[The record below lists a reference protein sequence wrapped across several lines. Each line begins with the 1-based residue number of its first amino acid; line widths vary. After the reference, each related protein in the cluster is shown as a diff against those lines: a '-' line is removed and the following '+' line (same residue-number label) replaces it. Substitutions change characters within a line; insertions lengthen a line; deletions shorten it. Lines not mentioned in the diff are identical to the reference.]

1 MPATPLEIYLPC
13 EVLTIKVKVGPQEH
27 LSPLEGLFLK
37 AVHEGANHFHELV
50 DLFGIGHRP
59 TLDLVFDLWRR
70 GYLILDLARGAVHL
84 DSRVEELLADD
95 RLDELPGGESI
106 DEVREVMQDMISG
119 HILLVSGRR
128 KPPSSRRVVPAE
140 HLDVGIQDITT
151 ADLLSALRR
160 IVDAEEQHGRRK
172 KVLSAHLSLSQLN
185 RSREQRWLPLHIEC
199 TSDEHTG
206 RLAVRLPG
214 GGSLPTAALTKVVER
229 IMQIVEDQPDSL
241 FTKYLLENAATGT
254 PFLPEVDDILDELDE
269 NIKALAALDLSLHSQ
284 RHEQI
289 NAVADKFDEWL
300 FERHNAEIASEIVIG
315 HEEHSERVTALVR
328 NAARQILIV
337 CPWLDYDAVIRL
349 RGILG
354 DALDRGVQVFL
365 LWGIRPDDKLD
376 QRVGNILVELRH
388 GYPALFFVSQRSSR
402 THAKVVVQDGGRALF
417 TSLNFLAPSSSDTME
432 VGVLVSARDAQV
444 HCQPLERVL
453 HWARGAYPE
462 FTPARSLY
470 LTREDFSRSG
480 VSGTVS
486 APFPQRPA
494 PLVAGREP
502 ASRSGDLLATASR
515 LWRRSWD
522 EYLSAAKALATPPTT
537 AARVLVDGQ
546 HRDILWR
553 ALRTAKMRLMIASD
567 QLGPEVVD
575 NAFLRT
581 LEERL
586 ISGVLVAII
595 YRRLSLHIDV
605 AGAEPMAQL
614 ADLQSRFSGLLRC
627 IEARNHAKILVF
639 DDVAVVSSFNFLS
652 FDGYYEER
660 RPSVRRKQRSEVG
673 IMLSGRGTADL
684 VADAVCGAFSDDL
697 GEWMSHPAKVEVAEA
712 EPSPSPSPSSSPS
725 VERELLEALSSDE
738 DGSARTDTLR
748 EVLQGVDDPWQL
760 LDRLS
765 DACLPDSHLRMVAAI
780 VLSTRWTEA
789 QSDSAIRW
797 LHWLAQ
803 DAWRGRRFVE
813 AAVLCSAYPERRPS
827 DLPGRPIVML
837 AAAWAEKTPDSV
849 LPALSD
855 GKDLTNNEKMTV
867 AAVAMADLMLR
878 GSLEARTALENMG
891 DNLPPA
897 WKKCAQAA
905 QFYWSKTSQALPG
918 ENIRAELDATRQRE
932 DVEARWRTL
941 EIRLSEG
948 KDANF
953 KFSAGTRTREY
964 LYHDN
969 GPMGQ
974 LRSLAIKR
982 DAVGVAAW
990 LTREGVVNVDAFLD
1004 NATRS
1009 ATGRNDQYFTGG
1021 KRRSFLKALDSIF
1034 LEARRVAMS
1043 APPAAI
1049 GEDSWRMDLART
1061 VARMLHQEWS
1071 SLETEA
1077 AHSVLAERAVLE
1089 MMLADIRFISD
1100 WGAV

>member
-13 EVLTIKVKVGPQEH
+13 EVLTIKVQVGPQEH

-37 AVHEGANHFHELV
+37 AVHENANHFHELV

-119 HILLVSGRR
+119 HVLLVSGRR
-128 KPPSSRRVVPAE
+128 KPPSSRIVVPAE
-140 HLDVGIQDITT
+140 HLDVGVQDITT

-214 GGSLPTAALTKVVER
+214 GGSLPTAARTKVVER
-229 IMQIVEDQPDSL
+229 IMLIVEDQPDSL
-241 FTKYLLENAATGT
+241 FAKYLLENAATGT
-254 PFLPEVDDILDELDE
+254 PLLPDIDDVLDELDE
-269 NIKALAALDLSLHSQ
+269 KIKGLAALDRSLHSQ
-284 RHEQI
+284 RHEQLD
-289 NAVADKFDEWL
+289 AVADNLDEWL
-300 FERHNAEIASEIVIG
+300 LERHDAEITSEIVIG
-315 HEEHSERVTALVR
+315 HDEHSERVTALVR
-328 NAARQILIV
+328 NAARQILMV
-337 CPWLDYDAVIRL
+337 CPWLDYDAIIRL

-402 THAKVVVQDGGRALF
+402 THAKLVVQDGGRALF
-417 TSLNFLAPSSSDTME
+417 TSLNFLAPSSSDTKE
-432 VGVLVSARDAQV
+432 VGVLVTARDAQV
-444 HCQPLERVL
+444 HCPPLERVL

-470 LTREDFSRSG
+470 LTREDFSQLG

-486 APFPQRPA
+486 APFPQRPV
-494 PLVAGREP
+494 PPVAGREY

-515 LWRRSWD
+515 LWQRSWD
-522 EYLSAAKALATPPTT
+522 EYLAAAKALATPPTT

-546 HRDILWR
+546 HRDILWC
-553 ALRTAKMRLMIASD
+553 ALRTATRRLLIASD

-586 ISGVLVAII
+586 ISGVLVAIV

-614 ADLQSRFSGLLRC
+614 AELQSRFSGRLQC

-652 FDGYYEER
+652 FEGYYEER

-684 VADAVCGAFSDDL
+684 VVNAICGGFRDDL
-697 GEWMSHPAKVEVAEA
+697 DEWISHHAKVEMAKVE
-712 EPSPSPSPSSSPS
+712 PSPSPSSSPS
-725 VERELLEALSSDE
+725 MDRELLDALSTDE

-748 EVLQGVDDPWQL
+748 EVLQSVDDPWQL

-827 DLPGRPIVML
+827 DVPGRPIVML
-837 AAAWAEKTPDSV
+837 AAAWAEKKPESV
-849 LPALSD
+849 LPTLSD
-855 GKDLTNNEKMTV
+855 GKVLTNSEKSAV
-867 AAVAMADLMLR
+867 AAVATADLMVR
-878 GSLEARTALENMG
+878 GSLEARAALENVG
-891 DNLPPA
+891 DHLPPA

-905 QFYWSKTSQALPG
+905 QFYWSKTSQALPV
-918 ENIRAELDATRQRE
+918 ENIRAELDATLQRE
-932 DVEARWRTL
+932 DMEARWSML
-941 EIRLSEG
+941 EQRLSEG

-953 KFSAGTRTREY
+953 KFSAGTKTREY

-982 DAVGVAAW
+982 DEHGVAAW
-990 LTREGVVNVDAFLD
+990 LAREGVVNVDTYLD
-1004 NATRS
+1004 NATGS

-1021 KRRSFLKALDSIF
+1021 KRRSFLRLLDSIF
-1034 LEARRVAMS
+1034 DEARRVAMS
-1043 APPAAI
+1043 APPTAI
-1049 GEDSWRMDLART
+1049 GEDSWRMDLARA
-1061 VARMLHQEWS
+1061 VAKMLHQEWS
-1071 SLETEA
+1071 NLETEA
-1077 AHSVLAERAVLE
+1077 ANSDLVERAVFE
-1089 MMLADIRFISD
+1089 MLIDDIRFIAD
-1100 WGAV
+1100 WGAG